1 MSVLGSILTCRAEL
15 PVIFDIVKVLGRDL
29 SACDRYI
36 RELIGEFPISLFL
49 TVGVRSRVEEEAV
62 VY

>member
-29 SACDRYI
+29 SACDHYI
-36 RELIGEFPISLFL
+36 RELIGE
-49 TVGVRSRVEEEAV
+49 
-62 VY
+62 